1 MRRLVV
7 FLHRPMH
14 WQSTSS
20 HIGNVNECLGFH
32 LFLFHFQGSCSLP
45 LLSPSLLSPPLYQ
58 LGGLGSAV
66 SSPVGSGRSPS
77 RWTIWCIF
85 EPKRMAQ
92 MAQSIWYTFEWKCE
106 AFHIFILLYQTVILS
121 TLIGWRLFVLINDML
136 CYVMN
141 TGAAYRCRHGCY
153 WTDWTI
159 LDAFQ
164 FCNFIL
170 RKKRFNLGSRY
181 TASVTYSD
189 LDLDDNRQSPMDTTA
204 MKWTCTTDKTKFL
217 KKVSNSSNMLCQT
230 FAVEA
235 AKELA
240 ILRSLAY

>member
-1 MRRLVV
+1 M
-7 FLHRPMH
+7 
-14 WQSTSS
+14 
-20 HIGNVNECLGFH
+20 LGVSFVPVSFSG
-32 LFLFHFQGSCSLP
+32 FLFPSAPLP
-45 LLSPSLLSPPLYQ
+45 FPPFPSPLPARGFGERCEL
-58 LGGLGSAV
+58 
-66 SSPVGSGRSPS
+66 PS
-77 RWTIWCIF
+77 RVWAKPQPLNNLVHIWA
-85 EPKRMAQ
+85 KKNG
-92 MAQSIWYTFEWKCE
+92 SNGSKYTFEWKCE

-217 KKVSNSSNMLCQT
+217 KKVSNSSNMLCQS
-230 FAVEA
+230 FAAEA

-240 ILRSLAY
+240 TL